1 MEDLEYAIFCFFCQ
15 LTTDEEVAKEL
26 TSLVFYD
33 VLTTL
38 LSGGVPMLFT
48 TEKDKL
54 TATIL
59 YVLAQRLK

>member
-1 MEDLEYAIFCFFCQ
+1 
-15 LTTDEEVAKEL
+15 VAKEL

-38 LSGGVPMLFT
+38 LSGGAPMLFT